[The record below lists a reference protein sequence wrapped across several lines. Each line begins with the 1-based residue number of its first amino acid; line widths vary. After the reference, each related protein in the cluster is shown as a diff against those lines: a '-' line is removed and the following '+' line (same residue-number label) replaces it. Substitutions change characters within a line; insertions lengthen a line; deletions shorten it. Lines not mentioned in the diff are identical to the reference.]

1 MDTISIA
8 KLVLRRSFY
17 DILNFMLLDPII
29 IIKAVGVIGII
40 LIVFAETG
48 LFFGFFFPGDSLLF
62 TAGIFAS
69 QGYFSIEVLLIG
81 CILAAILGD
90 SVGYWS
96 GKKYGRKL
104 FDRDAGF
111 FFKKKRL
118 YDAEIFYEK
127 HGKSTI
133 IIARFIPIIR
143 TFAPIVAGIGKMHY
157 PTFISYNIFGG
168 VFWVSGM
175 LLLGYFLG
183 SLIPNP
189 DVYVVP
195 VAFLI
200 IVLSFLPIIVKMIR
214 YKFKKHM

>member
-1 MDTISIA
+1 M
-8 KLVLRRSFY
+8 
-17 DILNFMLLDPII
+17 
-29 IIKAVGVIGII
+29 GII

-69 QGYFSIEVLLIG
+69 QGFFSIHLLLIG
-81 CILAAILGD
+81 CIIAAILGD

-133 IIARFIPIIR
+133 IIARFVPMIR
-143 TFAPIVAGIGKMHY
+143 TFAPIVAGIGNMKY
-157 PTFISYNIFGG
+157 SSFLSYNILGG
-168 VFWVSGM
+168 VIWVSGL

-183 SLIPNP
+183 GMIPNP
-189 DVYVVP
+189 DRYIVP
-195 VAFLI
+195 IAFLI
-200 IVLSFLPIIVKMIR
+200 IVLSFLPIIFKMIVL
-214 YKFKKHM
+214 KFNKKL

>member
-1 MDTISIA
+1 M
-8 KLVLRRSFY
+8 
-17 DILNFMLLDPII
+17 LDPIL

-48 LFFGFFFPGDSLLF
+48 LFFGFFLPGDSLLF

-69 QGYFSIEVLLIG
+69 QGFFSIEVLLVG
-81 CILAAILGD
+81 CIIAAILGD
-90 SVGYWS
+90 SIGYWS

-104 FDRDAGF
+104 FDRDSGF

-127 HGKSTI
+127 HGKSTLV
-133 IIARFIPIIR
+133 IARFVPIIR
-143 TFAPIVAGIGKMHY
+143 TFAPIVAGIGSMSY

-168 VFWVSGM
+168 IFWVSGM

-183 SLIPNP
+183 GLVPDPDTYIIPI
-189 DVYVVP
+189 
-195 VAFLI
+195 AFLI
-200 IVLSFLPIIVKMIR
+200 IILSFFPIILKMIR
-214 YKFKKHM
+214 IKLNK